1 MLLVTSRNSSC
12 GKVMFSQVSV
22 KSFCSAGGGGLLG
35 ISGMKS
41 LPGGGRGVPTPH
53 LLTPSGG
60 HIRSVGK
67 RVVRIL
73 LECFLVFNFNF
84 KCDKKLQ
91 VSVKYKDF
99 IVVIY
104 ILNVQIEH
112 TGLEKKLHV
121 CK

>member
-1 MLLVTSRNSSC
+1 MLLVTACNGSC
-12 GKVMFSQVSV
+12 GKVMFSRVCISHSV
-22 KSFCSAGGGGLLG
+22 QKGGGGLLG

-73 LECFLVFNFNF
+73 LECFLVFHFNF

-112 TGLEKKLHV
+112 TGLEKNFHV